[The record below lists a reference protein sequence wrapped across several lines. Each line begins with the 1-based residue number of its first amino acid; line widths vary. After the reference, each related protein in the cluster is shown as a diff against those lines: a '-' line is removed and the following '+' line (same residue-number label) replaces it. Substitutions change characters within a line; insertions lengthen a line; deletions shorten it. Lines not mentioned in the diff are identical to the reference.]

1 MNKRL
6 RKKKSKAKVVGKQV
20 RKCGKGH
27 KWKIVR
33 YSQRPF
39 GSPFTASYIIG
50 SLMCP
55 VCHGVA
61 VSSYNLPARHRS

>member
-6 RKKKSKAKVVGKQV
+6 RKKKSIAKVVGKQV

-33 YSQRPF
+33 YSQRPV
-39 GSPFTASYIIG
+39 GQPFTVGYIVG
-50 SLMCP
+50 DLMCP

-61 VSSYNLPARHRS
+61 VSSYNLSV